1 MFFQKQQD
9 MFTNADINQHTFFA
23 AKDTPNGKKTFT
35 SFHSLQDFL
44 VYYESIP
51 TQDRHF
57 YEMVRKDFPF
67 YEYYDLDISLSP
79 SSDRSLYNNEVLFE
93 WFDTIRA
100 NFLRLNAPIDSP
112 LLKPKWI
119 ITTASD
125 HTKLSLH
132 LVNTNAIFTSTDVFK
147 QYYRQFKQHYDSFC
161 STHPFTVDWCVS
173 SNNRMMRVI
182 DSTKIGSN
190 RALRIWSSFHD
201 EKISS
206 RQTFITNASNDN
218 DLFHKWVTVDMFT
231 TSTTSPKPK
240 PKEKKNAPTVIEHT
254 NDGLGELLRLLHPS
268 RYDSYQDWITVGMAL
283 KNNDEENKDLFLQWS
298 SQSPKY
304 DKDGCEK
311 TWDGFRTDVLT
322 PVTLGTVHFFAKTD
336 NPSGYSE
343 FVEKHKKVSVN
354 LPFTP
359 HVSIKHKFIPQSFY
373 LDHFAKGANVIA
385 LKSNMNTGKTHGMP
399 SLFDTHQK
407 IIVVYQR
414 VSLNLSIHEKW
425 KRYGFE
431 LYSDIEDYIIRTDV
445 HHRIIV
451 QVDSLHRLRGKC
463 DLLILDEI
471 ESVHEH
477 LCGSR
482 MNDNVAECWRTLSNY
497 IRHSRNIIACD
508 ANLKDETCQLLF
520 SNYNNNTN
528 KIVTKIENTYK
539 SFTGLKC
546 KMLISPEKVV
556 EKVFELL
563 DNGKNVV
570 IPTNSKSRA
579 KRMEKLIIK
588 RYRNDR
594 NISVL
599 RIDSENGFT
608 KKEEWNKYNVLIY
621 TPTVTAGVS
630 FEDSH
635 FHALCG
641 FFGRNSTSSE
651 QSSQMLFRVRNLID
665 NEMYLYAAGNCDSSK
680 PIDDISLTQYIQNM
694 IRVSHQSLRT
704 EGIEID
710 RYNEKAKENTYFKL
724 YRLYLKKSHLSF
736 TYFRSYL
743 SNILKDHGINITY
756 DTTPI
761 TDKELKDDMKD
772 VIGCIKKEDA
782 ESIVNATPINGEQ
795 YSKLIETRNE
805 KTKDELLSMKRYV
818 LTNTFD
824 KKYDDPLDLIWVQTN
839 IRYLGYRHFKTY
851 STMTK
856 DMALETC
863 QDMIERT
870 AKQKM
875 AENTKK
881 RRMLRP
887 EGDDG
892 FTTSDSEGS
901 DVESPYRR
909 KQIKKNIHIHLH
921 SDKTYHKLYHC
932 LQFVFRA
939 GFSSLGDTGKVKIDY
954 NALHNYCKENE
965 ETMRVVFG
973 SKMMNWKDELDGN
986 EKMSI
991 SQFINQKLES
1001 CLGVRL
1007 TPVYKGS
1014 LTYQINRLFV
1024 F

>member
-9 MFTNADINQHTFFA
+9 MFDNADKNQHTFFS

-35 SFHSLQDFL
+35 SFPSLQDFL
-44 VYYESIP
+44 DYYETIHEK
-51 TQDRHF
+51 DRHF
-57 YEMVRKDFPF
+57 YEMIRKDFPF

-79 SSDRSLYNNEVLFE
+79 SSDLSLYNNECLFE

-100 NFLRLNAPIDSP
+100 NFLRLNTPIDSP

-132 LVNTNAIFTSTDVFK
+132 LINTNAIFTSTDVFK
-147 QYYRQFKQHYDSFC
+147 TYYKQFKQYYDTFC
-161 STHPFTVDWCVS
+161 ATHPFSVYWCVS
-173 SNNRMMRVI
+173 SNNRMMRII
-182 DSTKIGSN
+182 DSTKIGSS
-190 RALRIWSSFHD
+190 RTLKIWSSFHD
-201 EKISS
+201 EKVTP

-218 DLFHKWVTVDMFT
+218 DLFNKWVTVEMFTNTT
-231 TSTTSPKPK
+231 TSTTSTI
-240 PKEKKNAPTVIEHT
+240 EKKNVIIEHT
-254 NDGLGELLRLLHPS
+254 NEGIEELLSLLHPS
-268 RYDSYQDWITVGMAL
+268 RADSYQDWITVGMAL
-283 KNNDEENKDLFLQWS
+283 KNNNEENRELFLRWS

-304 DKDGCEK
+304 DRDGCEK

-336 NPSGYSE
+336 NPIGYSE
-343 FVEKHKKVSVN
+343 FVEKNKKVS
-354 LPFTP
+354 LDISFTP

-373 LDHFAKGANVIA
+373 LYHFENGANVIA
-385 LKSNMNTGKTHGMP
+385 LRSNMNTGKTHGMP
-399 SLFDTHQK
+399 SLFSTHEK

-425 KRYGFE
+425 KQYGFE
-431 LYSDIEDYIIRTDV
+431 LYSEIEDYIIRSDV
-445 HHRIIV
+445 HPRIIV

-497 IRHSRNIIACD
+497 IRHTEKIIACD

-520 SNYNNNTN
+520 TN
-528 KIVTKIENTYK
+528 KIVTKIENTYQ
-539 SFTGLKC
+539 SFRGMRCQMIL
-546 KMLISPEKVV
+546 SPEKVI
-556 EKVFELL
+556 EKIFELL

-570 IPTNSKSRA
+570 IPTNSKARA
-579 KRMEKLIIK
+579 KRMEKLILK
-588 RYRNDR
+588 RYGS

-608 KKEEWNKYNVLIY
+608 KKEEWGRYNVLIY

-630 FEDSH
+630 FEDFH

-665 NEMYLYAAGNCDSSK
+665 KEMYLYADGDCDSTK
-680 PIDDISLTQYIQNM
+680 PVDDISLTQYIQNM

-710 RYNEKAKENTYFKL
+710 RYNERAKENTYFKL
-724 YRLYLKKSHLSF
+724 YRLYLKKNHLSF

-743 SNILKDHGINITY
+743 SKILKDHGITITY
-756 DTTPI
+756 DVTPI
-761 TDKELKDDMKD
+761 TDNEIKDDMKE
-772 VIGCIKKEDA
+772 VIGCIRKEDG
-782 ESIVNATPINGEQ
+782 ESIVNAIPINGEQ

-805 KTKDELLSMKRYV
+805 KTKDELMSMKRYV

-824 KKYDDPLDLIWVQTN
+824 KKYDDPLELEWVQTN

-851 STMTK
+851 SAMSK

-863 QDMIERT
+863 RDMIEKT

-875 AENTKK
+875 NENTKK

-887 EGDDG
+887 EGDDVSSSSE
-892 FTTSDSEGS
+892 SDGS

-921 SDKTYHKLYHC
+921 SDKTYHRLYHC
-932 LQFVFRA
+932 LQFVFKA
-939 GFSSLGDTGKVKIDY
+939 GFSSLGDNGKVKIDY
-954 NALHNYCKENE
+954 DALHSYCKENE
-965 ETMRVVFG
+965 ETMRVIFG
-973 SKMMNWKDELDGN
+973 SKVMHWKDKLDGN
-986 EKMSI
+986 EKNALSK
-991 SQFINQKLES
+991 FVNQKLEA
-1001 CLGVRL
+1001 CLGVRM
-1007 TPVYKGS
+1007 TPIYKGS
-1014 LTYQINRLFV
+1014 LRNQINHLFV
-1024 F
+1024 L